1 MLEIHIPAV
10 ENHWDD
16 YREEFLSTKEYHLT
30 LEHSL
35 ISVSKWESKWK
46 IPFFSTDMSKVSEEA
61 LVDYIK
67 CMTITPN
74 VADDAYLLIPES
86 ELEKI
91 QQYIED
97 DHTATFFKD
106 SGKGNTKGGKKEI
119 LTSEVIYYY
128 MIALQIPMECQKWH
142 LNRLMTLIKVCNE
155 KNKEQD
161 PKYKNHKLTTKEQN
175 DLALKY
181 DEINERRKRELGTK
195 G

>member
-16 YREEFLSTKEYHLT
+16 YREEFLSTKEYNLT

-74 VADDAYLLIPES
+74 VNDDAFLLIPES
-86 ELEKI
+86 ELTKI
-91 QQYIED
+91 QEYIED
-97 DHTATFFKD
+97 DCTATFFKD
-106 SGKGNTKGGKKEI
+106 GGKGSKKGGKKET

-128 MIALQIPMECQKWH
+128 MIALNIPMECQKWH

-161 PKYKNHKLTTKEQN
+161 PKYKQKKLTTKEQN
-175 DLALKY
+175 DLAVKY
-181 DEINERRKRELGTK
+181 DELNERRKKELGTK